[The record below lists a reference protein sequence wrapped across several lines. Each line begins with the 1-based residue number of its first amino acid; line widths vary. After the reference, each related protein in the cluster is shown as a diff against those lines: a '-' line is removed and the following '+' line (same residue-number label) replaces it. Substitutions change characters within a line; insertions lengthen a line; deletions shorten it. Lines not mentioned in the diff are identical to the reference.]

1 MSIQQQDEN
10 LQQNY
15 NLLNEER
22 YRIEKFKKDF
32 ETLNSATENSQL
44 VVTSNYY
51 RYIVLMFISILLIFL
66 LIKYSA
72 TGQQGGSIDSN
83 FKREAF
89 FLFCLMVIFLSIS
102 KIFNNYDSYI
112 LITVLVISYIILK
125 IKLNQ

>member
-1 MSIQQQDEN
+1 MSIQQQDAY
-10 LQQNY
+10 LQKNY

-22 YRIEKFKKDF
+22 YKIEKFKKDF
-32 ETLNSATENSQL
+32 ETLNSAAENSQL

-72 TGQQGGSIDSN
+72 AGQQGGSINSN

-112 LITVLVISYIILK
+112 FITVLVISYIILK

>member
-72 TGQQGGSIDSN
+72 TGQHGPGRNAPGGGHCQRPRHD
-83 FKREAF
+83 
-89 FLFCLMVIFLSIS
+89 
-102 KIFNNYDSYI
+102 
-112 LITVLVISYIILK
+112 
-125 IKLNQ
+125 

>member
-1 MSIQQQDEN
+1 MSIQQQDAI

-22 YRIEKFKKDF
+22 YKIEKFKKDF
-32 ETLNSATENSQL
+32 ETLDSAAQDSQL

-66 LIKYSA
+66 LIKYSV
-72 TGQQGGSIDSN
+72 TGQQGGGDRN
-83 FKREAF
+83 FKKEAF
-89 FLFCLMVIFLSIS
+89 FLFCLMLIFLSIS
-102 KIFNNYDSYI
+102 NLFNNYESYI
-112 LITVLVISYIILK
+112 FITVLIISYIIIK